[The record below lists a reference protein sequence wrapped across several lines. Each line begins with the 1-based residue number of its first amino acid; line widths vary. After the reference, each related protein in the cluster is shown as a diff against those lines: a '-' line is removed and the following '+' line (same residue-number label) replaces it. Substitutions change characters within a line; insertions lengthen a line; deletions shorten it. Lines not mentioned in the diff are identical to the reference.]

1 MKIPAAKVVFPEED
15 KDWILQR
22 MREVLDSGWLT
33 LGKFNKQFEEEF
45 AKRHQVK
52 HAIAVNSGTSSL
64 EIILRILGVEGKE
77 VIVPTNTFFATAV
90 AVVHAGARPRFAD
103 IDPQTFTLSLETL
116 KKAIT
121 KNTAGV
127 IIVHIGGFISPEIPE
142 IKKLCDDKGLFLIE
156 DAAHAHG
163 SSLNG
168 RMAGSFGI
176 AGSFSFYPTKVM
188 TSGEGGMITTNDD
201 KIKEEALIYRDQGK
215 VGFYGNFHVRMGYN
229 WRMSELHA
237 VVGLAQ
243 LHRLDEFIAVRK
255 QIAHLYDEGLQEISG
270 VRPVLLPPG
279 VESCY
284 YKYMAI
290 LNRGIDRG
298 TLKKLLK
305 EKYEVSLSGEVYETP
320 LHRQPVFEQYATGEF
335 PVAEDI
341 CARHIC
347 LPIYSN
353 MTKAEAQYVLDSL
366 AKAIHELKKG
376 GV

>member
-1 MKIPAAKVVFPEED
+1 MKIPAAKVVFPEGD
-15 KDWILQR
+15 KDWILQQ

-52 HAIAVNSGTSSL
+52 HAIAVNSGTSSI
-64 EIILRILGVEGKE
+64 EIILRIRGAEGKE
-77 VIVPTNTFFATAV
+77 VIVPTNTFFATAA

-121 KNTAGV
+121 KKTAGV
-127 IIVHIGGFISPEIPE
+127 IIVHIGGLISPEITE
-142 IKKLCDDKGLFLIE
+142 IKKFCDDKGLFLIE

-168 RMAGSFGI
+168 QMAGSFGI
-176 AGSFSFYPTKVM
+176 ANSFSFYPTKVM

-201 KIKEEALIYRDQGK
+201 RIKEEALIYRDQGK
-215 VGFYGNFHVRMGYN
+215 AGFYGNFHVRMGYN

-237 VVGLAQ
+237 IVGLAQ
-243 LHRLDEFIAVRK
+243 LHRLDEFIAARK
-255 QIAHLYDEGLQEISG
+255 QIAHLYDEGLQEIPG
-270 VRPVLLPPG
+270 VRPVSLPPG

-290 LNRGIDRG
+290 LDRGIDRG
-298 TLKKLLK
+298 ALKKLLK
-305 EKYEVSLSGEVYETP
+305 EKFEVSLSGEVYETP
-320 LHRQPVFEQYATGEF
+320 LHRQPVFEQYATGQF

-353 MTKAEAQYVLDSL
+353 MTKVEAQYVLDTL
-366 AKAIHELKKG
+366 AKAIHELKG